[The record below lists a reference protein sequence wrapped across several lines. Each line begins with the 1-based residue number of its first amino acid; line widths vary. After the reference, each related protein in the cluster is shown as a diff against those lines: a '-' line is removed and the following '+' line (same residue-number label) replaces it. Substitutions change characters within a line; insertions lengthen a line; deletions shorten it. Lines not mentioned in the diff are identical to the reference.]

1 MISVKKG
8 CLVSLNDLIITG
20 WPINSQTSLIIILIK
35 SMKSG
40 SSSSSVGDIMLL
52 LGNGGNNDPPHT
64 ISLGNMFL
72 APNPPAC
79 MHNNDTWLK
88 LTHFIIFS
96 SFPWPLKSNKIYARI
111 YSSKSSIS
119 LFLWVIK
126 KLTKSQL
133 DLWPR
138 WLQARLASEVCN

>member
-1 MISVKKG
+1 MIFVKEG

-40 SSSSSVGDIMLL
+40 SSSSGVGDIMLL

-64 ISLGNMFL
+64 ISLGNMLL
-72 APNPPAC
+72 ATNPPAC

-96 SFPWPLKSNKIYARI
+96 SFPLGRKSQTR
-111 YSSKSSIS
+111 YSMYIFQQRSIS
-119 LFLWVIK
+119 LILLVIR

-138 WLQARLASEVCN
+138 WLQARLTTEVCN